1 MYCLDSSGVERLL
14 YTERVRGSK
23 PCPGTKHTGVTMSK
37 SEDTLNR
44 AYGHIAKEVTP
55 IIEINLF
62 PTWRGIKY
70 YYIMLKRKLRV

>member
-1 MYCLDSSGVERLL
+1 MSA
-14 YTERVRGSK
+14 VRARHDV
-23 PCPGTKHTGVTMSK
+23 PNNTGVTMSK
-37 SEDTLNR
+37 TEDVINR

-55 IIEINLF
+55 NITFNLY

>member
-1 MYCLDSSGVERLL
+1 MYQ
-14 YTERVRGSK
+14 
-23 PCPGTKHTGVTMSK
+23 KHIGIIMSK
-37 SEDTLNR
+37 SKDVIDR
-44 AYGHIAKEVTP
+44 AYGNFPKEVTP

>member
-1 MYCLDSSGVERLL
+1 
-14 YTERVRGSK
+14 
-23 PCPGTKHTGVTMSK
+23 MSK
-37 SEDTLNR
+37 SKDIINR
-44 AYGHIAKEVTP
+44 AYGNISKEVTP